1 VRTLIASGLDLLT
14 LVLGA
19 LALTLALP
27 NELFP
32 EGLGFLGW
40 VALLPVFHFTR
51 RHRWLGCLVGA
62 LVFGFTL
69 FLVSTFWLT
78 SFHPLAFPIVI
89 LIVLPQFVAVFLVS
103 GLLWRWIPR
112 AWWSQAALWALFEW
126 GRTLG
131 PWAFPYGALST
142 TQAFFPLAIQ
152 SVDLFGTT
160 GLTFLM
166 AVPAALMVSW
176 LGALVTVRELVLAA
190 LLLAANFTYGWWM
203 LSRPEEGA
211 KVTVALV
218 QNVRDPWV
226 GGVQAYGE
234 ALNVLIDLSR
244 RGLTQSPDLV
254 VWPETAFV
262 PAIEWHTRYRT
273 DPASW
278 QLVKTLETF
287 LKTTKVAFVIGNDH
301 GVLAPDGVTRVDYNA
316 ARVWDQGWTGTY
328 LKTKLVPFTEGF
340 PWREQLPQVAKF
352 LEDNGSH
359 FWEAGKAVTVIKAG
373 GIVLGTPICYEDAFS
388 EVSRTMVRQGA
399 RLLVNLTN
407 DSWSLGTASKN
418 QHLAAAVFRTLETR
432 TPLVRAG
439 NDGRTVAV
447 DSRGQIIA
455 SLPIG
460 VREVLVHS
468 VVLSSGSPPLYALW
482 GDWEIIL
489 LVLLLILQVFSSF
502 EAVRRPKPEPNAID
516 KGDNL

>member
-1 VRTLIASGLDLLT
+1 MRTLIASGLELLA

-19 LALTLALP
+19 LALSLALP
-27 NELFP
+27 SELFP

-40 VALLPVFHFTR
+40 VALVPVFHFTR
-51 RHRWLGCLVGA
+51 RHRWLACLLGA
-62 LVFGFTL
+62 LAFGFTL

-78 SFHPLAFPIVI
+78 SFHPLAFPIV
-89 LIVLPQFVAVFLVS
+89 LLVVLPQIAAVFLIS
-103 GLLWRWIPR
+103 GLLWRRLPR

-131 PWAFPYGALST
+131 PLAFPYGALST
-142 TQAFFPLAIQ
+142 TQAFFPMAIQ

-160 GLTFLM
+160 GLSFLM
-166 AVPAALMVSW
+166 ALPAALVAAW
-176 LGALVTVRELVLAA
+176 LGALVTAADLMLAG
-190 LLLAANFTYGWWM
+190 LLLSANFTYGWWM

-234 ALNVLIDLSR
+234 ALEVLINLSR
-244 RGLTQSPDLV
+244 LGIPQNPDLV

-262 PAIEWHTRYRT
+262 PAIDWHTRYRT

-278 QLVKTLETF
+278 QLVKTLEAF
-287 LKTTKVAFVIGNDH
+287 LKTTKVPFVIGNDH
-301 GVLAPDGVTRVDYNA
+301 GVLAPDGVSRLDFNA
-316 ARVWDQGWTGTY
+316 ARVWDHGWTGTY

-340 PWREQLPQVAKF
+340 PWRDQLPQVAKF

-359 FWEAGKAVTVIKAG
+359 FWEAGTAVTVLKAG
-373 GIVLGTPICYEDAFS
+373 NLVIGTPICYEDAFS
-388 EVSRTMVRQGA
+388 EVARAMVLQGA
-399 RLLVNLTN
+399 QLLVNLTN
-407 DSWSLGTASKN
+407 DSWSPGSSSRN

-439 NDGRTVAV
+439 NDGRSVTV
-447 DSRGQIIA
+447 DSRGRITS
-455 SLPIG
+455 SLPVG
-460 VREVLVHS
+460 KRDVLVHS
-468 VVLSSGSPPLYALW
+468 VSLSSGHPPLYALW
-482 GDWEIIL
+482 GDWE
-489 LVLLLILQVFSSF
+489 VLWLFFLIFLPVSASF
-502 EAVRRPKPEPNAID
+502 RKVRHPKRNPNTID
-516 KGDNL
+516 KGGIL